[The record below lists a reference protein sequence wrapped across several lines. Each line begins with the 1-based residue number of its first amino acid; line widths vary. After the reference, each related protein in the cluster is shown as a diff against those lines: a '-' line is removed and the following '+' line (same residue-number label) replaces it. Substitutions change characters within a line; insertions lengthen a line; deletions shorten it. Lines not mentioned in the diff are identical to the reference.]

1 MMRVPGWLLLE
12 TVTITPQT
20 GMGWDGPE
28 YGTPYTA
35 RCHIEPGQRKVTDRQ
50 GEEVVAEATAFF
62 VPEVAVKPGD
72 KVTWEG
78 RTYTVIEARPWRALG
93 RPSHVEVALK

>member
-12 TVTITPQT
+12 TVTITPFLR
-20 GMGWDGPE
+20 MGWDGPE

-62 VPEVAVKPGD
+62 AHEVAVKPGD

-78 RTYTVIEARPWRALG
+78 RTYTVIEARPLRALG
-93 RPSHVEVALK
+93 KASHVEVILR